1 MKKLT
6 VQNFK
11 CFEYQEIEFKNLTI
25 LSGINGSGKSTTIHA
40 LLLLLQS
47 PQPHYSLV
55 LNGYFIESGIASNIL
70 YHNAKKDS
78 ISFTLEFEESS
89 VKFDYVIN
97 QPNERI
103 IFKNNDTRNIKE
115 NEHIVISP
123 QNAEQVQNY
132 HKNITD
138 KFVDFI
144 SADRYGPRLQ
154 YPVSNMSKNVGKY
167 GELTPYV
174 ISEYK
179 DEIILNKFYF
189 KKSNKSSSL
198 LSEVNNWLSYI
209 LDGVRINA
217 KTLEEVNISLLEIT
231 NFPSSI
237 LGFTSPVHMPYGA
250 SYILPI
256 ITSCLMASFKDNSIV
271 IVENPESHLH
281 PSAQSK
287 LGEFFA
293 KFANNGV
300 QIILETH
307 SDHIINGIRKSVKNS
322 SIDKDKVLFNFFSKG
337 DELGKYSVEKINI
350 DKNGKLNNWP
360 KGFFDQY
367 ENDLMELM

>member
-123 QNAEQVQNY
+123 QNAE
-132 HKNITD
+132 IDT
-138 KFVDFI
+138 
-144 SADRYGPRLQ
+144 
-154 YPVSNMSKNVGKY
+154 
-167 GELTPYV
+167 
-174 ISEYK
+174 
-179 DEIILNKFYF
+179 
-189 KKSNKSSSL
+189 
-198 LSEVNNWLSYI
+198 
-209 LDGVRINA
+209 
-217 KTLEEVNISLLEIT
+217 TL
-231 NFPSSI
+231 
-237 LGFTSPVHMPYGA
+237 
-250 SYILPI
+250 
-256 ITSCLMASFKDNSIV
+256 
-271 IVENPESHLH
+271 
-281 PSAQSK
+281 
-287 LGEFFA
+287 
-293 KFANNGV
+293 
-300 QIILETH
+300 
-307 SDHIINGIRKSVKNS
+307 
-322 SIDKDKVLFNFFSKG
+322 
-337 DELGKYSVEKINI
+337 
-350 DKNGKLNNWP
+350 
-360 KGFFDQY
+360 
-367 ENDLMELM
+367 